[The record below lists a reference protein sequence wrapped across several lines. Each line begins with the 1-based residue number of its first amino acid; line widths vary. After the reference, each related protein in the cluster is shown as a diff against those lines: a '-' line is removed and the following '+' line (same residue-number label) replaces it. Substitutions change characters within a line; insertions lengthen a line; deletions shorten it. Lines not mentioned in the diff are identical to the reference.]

1 MAARTRHSPQDS
13 APRAT
18 AQLAVP
24 RHRGHSHLA
33 APPAHRPDH
42 SPRAADS
49 HSGRDNGGGHC

>member
-1 MAARTRHSPQDS
+1 MAARTRRSPQDS

-33 APPAHRPDH
+33 APPAYRPGH